1 MRLDSP
7 VAPVPRIDRALGALV
22 TLAATAFV
30 AFVAIVLLAPDAT
43 SADGLD
49 LVVVV
54 VAATVLGAIATAW
67 LLLDGYDRFRVPVE
81 GRRWTVELAVFGAIF
96 AAGQVLVDAIPLLP
110 VWTVVVAALVALYA
124 GSTAGSAVADARD
137 WYDSDAYYRQN
148 DP

>member
-1 MRLDSP
+1 MRFDST

-43 SADGLD
+43 TADGL
-49 LVVVV
+49 LPIA
-54 VAATVLGAIATAW
+54 VAATVIGATATAW

-81 GRRWTVELAVFGAIF
+81 GRRWTVEIAVFGAIF
-96 AAGQVLVDAIPLLP
+96 GAGQGLVDAIPLLP
-110 VWTVVVAALVALYA
+110 AWTVLVAALVALYA

-137 WYDSDAYYRQN
+137 WYDRDAYYRQN